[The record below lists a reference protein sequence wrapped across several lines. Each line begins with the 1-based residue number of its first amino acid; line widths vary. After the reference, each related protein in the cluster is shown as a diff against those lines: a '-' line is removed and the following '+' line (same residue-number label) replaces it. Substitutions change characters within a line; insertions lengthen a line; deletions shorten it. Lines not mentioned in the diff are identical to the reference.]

1 MVIGCRLGAGAW
13 GGGGHHE
20 FVDATLYIDYM
31 SGNAVLIISI
41 WIFTK
46 KKQFSKIFIDTIRG
60 LQNVIFQIGP
70 ETQRVG
76 CFIFWLFLNFKLLFT
91 YMVPLDVKITGVKFQ
106 TFSTNSRRRARPFFD
121 TLYILYKFLY
131 TLTVKNTKIA
141 EKWSNMVNS
150 NFEWFESI
158 KALKI
163 SNFLLRLLISDQNWR
178 FPKDIKIAK
187 KLCFAVF

>member
-1 MVIGCRLGAGAW
+1 M
-13 GGGGHHE
+13 
-20 FVDATLYIDYM
+20 
-31 SGNAVLIISI
+31 
-41 WIFTK
+41 
-46 KKQFSKIFIDTIRG
+46 
-60 LQNVIFQIGP
+60 
-70 ETQRVG
+70 
-76 CFIFWLFLNFKLLFT
+76 CFIFLSFKLLFT

-141 EKWSNMVNS
+141 EKWSNMVNFH
-150 NFEWFESI
+150 FEWFESI

-178 FPKDIKIAK
+178 FPKDIKIVK
-187 KLCFAVF
+187 KQQQQNTIFSRFWYPWEIFDFGPKWANLSKS